1 MAQLL
6 AYASHHPVLI
16 ALTLAAM
23 AAVLLYELYSRTLE
37 QAAISPQDVVRLMND
52 GATVLDVRPAADFSS
67 GHLSNAR
74 HLPLE
79 KLAEAAETLKRFKD
93 RPVIVYCERG
103 NTSVTAI
110 KQLTAQGFSKLS
122 SLRGGISAWRA
133 ENLPLVR
140 S

>member
-6 AYASHHPVLI
+6 AYASHHPLLI

-23 AAVLLYELYSRTLE
+23 AAVLLYELYLRTLE
-37 QAAISPQDVVRLMND
+37 QAAISPQDAVRLMND
-52 GATVLDVRPAADFSS
+52 GATVLDVRPAAYFSS

-74 HLPLE
+74 QLPLE